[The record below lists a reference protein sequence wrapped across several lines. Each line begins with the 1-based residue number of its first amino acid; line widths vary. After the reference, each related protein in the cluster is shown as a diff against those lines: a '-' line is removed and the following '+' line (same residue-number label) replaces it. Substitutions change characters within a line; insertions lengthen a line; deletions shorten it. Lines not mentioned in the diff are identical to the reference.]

1 MKDTV
6 DQRPIGPEAV
16 IKYGTPEFEVISP
29 GAYVT
34 CAVTGKVIPIE
45 HLKYWSVEFQEAY
58 VDAAAANQ
66 RMIDARSQAGEK
78 S

>member
-6 DQRPIGPEAV
+6 RQQPTGPEAV
-16 IKYGTPEFEVISP
+16 IKYGTPEFEVVRP

-34 CAVTGKVIPIE
+34 CAITGQPIPIE
-45 HLKYWSVEFQEAY
+45 QLRYWSVELQEAY

-66 RMIDARSQAGEK
+66 RSAQALGK

>member
-34 CAVTGKVIPIE
+34 CAVTGKVILIE

>member
-6 DQRPIGPEAV
+6 HKRPAGPEAV
-16 IKYGTPEFEVISP
+16 IKYGTPEFEVVRP

-34 CAVTGKVIPIE
+34 CAITGQPIPIE
-45 HLKYWSVEFQEAY
+45 QLRYWSVEHQEAY

-66 RMIDARSQAGEK
+66 RRAQSMGK